1 MKIATELLTHTI
13 EVLPGRITSVVVEEP
28 KLFRNL
34 VWEFVDAAE
43 RGDETIFFSEGD
55 MRVSSEKAVEVV
67 QVFVPFTLNTKNLTA
82 ALIKRI
88 ERLAIAPDKYLETMR
103 AVAAMSG
110 YVRRLALEVPHA
122 VECDGL
128 TIAGVLKACALR
140 FAEEE
145 GNLSEQLLGYFR
157 LVREF
162 VGERVYVLVN
172 ARTFLSDEE
181 LKELLSVCQF
191 EQMKIL
197 LLDGVAKEPLPDED
211 RLLVD
216 KDLCELTQRDDDLI

>member
-13 EVLPGRITSVVVEEP
+13 EVRPSGITSVVIEEP

-34 VWEFVDAAE
+34 VGEFVDAAE
-43 RGDETIFFSEGD
+43 HGDETIFFSEGD
-55 MRVSSEKAVEVV
+55 ARVPSEKAVEVV
-67 QVFVPFTLNTKNLTA
+67 QVFVPFTLNSKTLTS
-82 ALIKRI
+82 ALTKRI
-88 ERLAIAPDKYLETMR
+88 ERLAIAPDRYLETVR
-103 AVAAMSG
+103 AVAEMSG
-110 YVRRLALEVPHA
+110 YVRRLAMEIPHA
-122 VECDGL
+122 VECEGL
-128 TIAGVLKACALR
+128 TIAGVLKASALR

-145 GNLSEQLLGYFR
+145 GNMSEQLLGYFR

-181 LKELLSVCQF
+181 LKGLLSVCQL

-197 LLDGVAKEPLPDED
+197 LLDGVAKDLLPDED
-211 RLLVD
+211 RLLID
-216 KDLCELTQRDDDLI
+216 KDLCELTQRDDNLV